1 MVQVQSGPPEH
12 KGNKKGK
19 IMNDINEKYLQ
30 RILGSA
36 KEGLVNANAAL
47 ETMNE
52 SFVSINEQ
60 REEMED
66 AIKEI
71 SDLLGIPATEE
82 AEEEEEPKA

>member
-1 MVQVQSGPPEH
+1 
-12 KGNKKGK
+12 
-19 IMNDINEKYLQ
+19 MNDINEKYLQ